1 MNRNE
6 IKWFV
11 IDYETEKNYIDQKFL
26 LICFELKT
34 CWAQGLK
41 FSGLNSW
48 GPSAVSIRLRFA
60 HPAKVCTSLFKDE
73 INSKPNYRHKNC
85 HSERRF
91 IQKDELNATEGK

>member
-26 LICFELKT
+26 LICFERKT

-41 FSGLNSW
+41 LWS
-48 GPSAVSIRLRFA
+48 LRTKRRQY
-60 HPAKVCTSLFKDE
+60 PASVKVCTSLFKDE
-73 INSKPNYRHKNC
+73 IDNKPNYRHKNC

>member
-41 FSGLNSW
+41 LSGS
-48 GPSAVSIRLRFA
+48 
-60 HPAKVCTSLFKDE
+60 
-73 INSKPNYRHKNC
+73 
-85 HSERRF
+85 
-91 IQKDELNATEGK
+91 

>member
-1 MNRNE
+1 MVISSELLHSNHSLRPRANNHREQAPHFKFNPLESILDYTEIIGLEMNRNE

-41 FSGLNSW
+41 FSGLNS
-48 GPSAVSIRLRFA
+48 
-60 HPAKVCTSLFKDE
+60 
-73 INSKPNYRHKNC
+73 
-85 HSERRF
+85 
-91 IQKDELNATEGK
+91 